1 MRKDKVVYIHRN
13 PKTLEIYYV
22 GMGNTYRA
30 YNFSM
35 RNKYWLNYTN
45 KYGKPIVDIVASS
58 LTEEDAWEL
67 EVLLI
72 KEIGRKTKGE
82 GTLTNISKGGY
93 ISFPEP
99 CRGGSN
105 NKSKSVIHLDIGE
118 VFETITSVMPYIN
131 ATHNHHVSSW
141 LKEPREKDLRIR
153 LVDEDNKIVWIPKFD
168 GIYDSGH
175 KELTGVDLVCEDYD
189 YEADYKEEE
198 LNSCL
203 NLYRSKLDAQE
214 KVVLELSILE
224 GMSLSEISAKLEIGR
239 SSVYRMLNEAKSY
252 IRNNISQDSNYV
264 KKEEEVIPPTKKEEV
279 VIPRAEKE
287 LIVIPPIRKHSQY
300 LTISQLLKL
309 VWLKKWKI

>member
-22 GMGNTYRA
+22 GMGNIYRA
-30 YNFSM
+30 YNFFD
-35 RNKYWLNYTN
+35 RNRHWLNYTN
-45 KYGKPIVDIVASS
+45 KYGKPIVDIVASN

-72 KEIGRKTKGE
+72 KEIGRKAKGE
-82 GTLTNISKGGY
+82 GTLTNISKGGCV
-93 ISFPEP
+93 SFAE
-99 CRGGSN
+99 GDLHG
-105 NKSKSVIHLDIGE
+105 KSKRVIHLDIGE
-118 VFETITSVMPYIN
+118 VFDTITSVMPYID

-141 LKEPREKDLRIR
+141 LKEPRKKDLRIR
-153 LVDEDNKIVWIPKFD
+153 LVDEDDKIVWIPKFD

-239 SSVYRMLNEAKSY
+239 SSVYRMLNDAKSY
-252 IRNNISQDSNYV
+252 IRNNVSQDSNYV
-264 KKEEEVIPPTKKEEV
+264 KKEEV

-309 VWLKKWKI
+309 V